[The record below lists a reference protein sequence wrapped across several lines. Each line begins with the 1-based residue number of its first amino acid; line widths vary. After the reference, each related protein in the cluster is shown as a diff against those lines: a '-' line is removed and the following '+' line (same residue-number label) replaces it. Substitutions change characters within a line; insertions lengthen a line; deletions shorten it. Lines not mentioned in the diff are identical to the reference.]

1 MKKISVIS
9 LLVVTVILAVTS
21 CGDHKQPGKTYMPD
35 MAYSRAYETYSENHI
50 FEDKQTNRTPVAG
63 TVSRDELL
71 PFRIAKDQGSDT
83 TNFGKARFV
92 NNPLPRLDSADMKE
106 AERLYLIYCG
116 ICHGAKLDGN
126 GPLWKGG
133 DGPFPAAPKD
143 LTDPV
148 IGAQGDGQLFYTI
161 TYGKNKMGSYAS
173 QLNSKQ
179 RWMVIHYIKEKLGKP
194 AASATPATEAAADSS
209 AAK

>member
-9 LLVVTVILAVTS
+9 SLVVAITLAVVS
-21 CGDHKQPGKTYMPD
+21 CGDNKKPGKTYMPD
-35 MAYSRAYETYSENHI
+35 MAYSRAYETYSENPL
-50 FEDKQTNRTPVAG
+50 FADGQTNRTPVAG
-63 TVSRDELL
+63 TITKDEVL
-71 PFRIAKDQGSDT
+71 PFRIPQDAPGET
-83 TNFGKARFV
+83 TNFDKARSV
-92 NNPLPRLDSADMKE
+92 SNPLPPLNEADKKE

-133 DGPFPAAPKD
+133 DGPYPAAPKD

-148 IGAQGDGQLFYTI
+148 IGEQGDGQIYYTI

-173 QLNSKQ
+173 QLSSKQ
-179 RWMVIHYIKEKLGKP
+179 RWMIVHYIKEKLGKSTTAAP
-194 AASATPATEAAADSS
+194 AGADSS
-209 AAK
+209 TAK

>member
-9 LLVVTVILAVTS
+9 FLVVAITLAVVS
-21 CGDHKQPGKTYMPD
+21 CGDNKKPGKTYMPD
-35 MAYSRAYETYSENHI
+35 MAYSRAYETYSENPL
-50 FEDKQTNRTPVAG
+50 FADGQTNRTPVAG
-63 TVSRDELL
+63 TITKDEIL
-71 PFRIAKDQGSDT
+71 PFRIPQDAPGET
-83 TNFGKARFV
+83 TNFDKARSV
-92 NNPLPRLDSADMKE
+92 SNPLPPLNEADKKE

-133 DGPFPAAPKD
+133 DGPYPAAPKD

-148 IGAQGDGQLFYTI
+148 IGEQGDGQIYYTI

-173 QLNSKQ
+173 QLSSKQ
-179 RWMVIHYIKEKLGKP
+179 RWMIVHYIKEKLGKSTTAAP
-194 AASATPATEAAADSS
+194 AGADSS

>member
-9 LLVVTVILAVTS
+9 FLVVTITLVVVS
-21 CGDHKQPGKTYMPD
+21 CGDHKKPGKTYMPD
-35 MAYSRAYETYSENHI
+35 MAYSRAYETYSPNPI
-50 FEDKQTNRTPVAG
+50 FPDGQTNRTPVNG
-63 TVSRDELL
+63 TITRDQVL
-71 PFRIAKDQGSDT
+71 PFRIEKDATGDT
-83 TNFGKARFV
+83 TNFGKARFIS
-92 NNPLPRLDSADMKE
+92 NPLPALNEADKKE

-116 ICHGAKLDGN
+116 ICHGPKLDGN

-133 DGPFPAAPKD
+133 DGPYPAAPKD

-148 IGAQGDGQLFYTI
+148 IGAQGDGQIYYTI

-173 QLNSKQ
+173 QLSNKQ
-179 RWMVIHYIKEKLGKP
+179 RWMIVHYIKEKLGKSTT
-194 AASATPATEAAADSS
+194 AAPAAADSS

>member
-9 LLVVTVILAVTS
+9 FLVVAATLAVVS
-21 CGDHKQPGKTYMPD
+21 CGDNKKPGKTYMPD
-35 MAYSRAYETYSENHI
+35 MAYSRAYETYSENPL
-50 FEDKQTNRTPVAG
+50 FEDGQTNRTPVSG
-63 TVSRDELL
+63 TITRDEVL
-71 PFRIAKDQGSDT
+71 PFRIPQDAPGQT
-83 TNFGKARFV
+83 TNFDLARSV
-92 NNPLPRLDSADMKE
+92 NNPLPALNEADKKE

-116 ICHGAKLDGN
+116 ICHGPKLDGN

-133 DGPFPAAPKD
+133 DGPYPAAPKD

-148 IGAQGDGQLFYTI
+148 IGAQGDGQIYYTI

-173 QLNSKQ
+173 QLSNKQ
-179 RWMVIHYIKEKLGKP
+179 RWMIVHYIKEKLGKSTT
-194 AASATPATEAAADSS
+194 AAPAAADSS

>member
-1 MKKISVIS
+1 MKKLSVIS
-9 LLVVTVILAVTS
+9 ILAVSGMLAVVS
-21 CGDHKQPGKTYMPD
+21 CGDHKKPGKIYMPD
-35 MAYSRAYETYSENHI
+35 MAYSRAYETYSVNPL
-50 FEDKQTNRTPVAG
+50 FEDHQTNRTPVAG
-63 TVSRDELL
+63 TVTRDQVL
-71 PFRIAKDQGSDT
+71 PFRIEKDAAGDT
-83 TNFGKARFV
+83 LNFGKARFV
-92 NNPLPRLDSADMKE
+92 ANPLPALNEVDKKE

-148 IGAQGDGQLFYTI
+148 IGNQGDGQIYYTI

-173 QLNSKQ
+173 QLSNKQ
-179 RWMVIHYIKEKLGKP
+179 RWMIVHYIKDKLGKSTT
-194 AASATPATEAAADSS
+194 AAPAAADSS